1 MSSTCYEGVKKV
13 LSNQFGISWRL
24 ETWASRSEPYGA
36 KSLLSNYSSCSPQT
50 SVVQQDAAARFTVTL
65 QKRFVGDTTFCQHR
79 RDNEAIMTEL
89 MWKCASAKTF
99 CSTLALSAACDGRRT
114 YRTAAPAGTLQPCRS
129 PLAFGGRVSGW
140 RAGGRGG
147 YERRPG
153 SSRPRSFHRPSRCGR
168 RRWWRSC
175 HSRCQWPS
183 SCHLTEPS
191 GRSQSGL
198 CRDNLCVCV
207 CVCVCVCAPEE
218 AYLRWTGSWPVPGSS
233 WTSCRGFLG
242 RARSTEQPCQHTR
255 PRTWKSSRDEI
266 SHTSEQNLK
275 PSLLLDL
282 FKWQTPTRT
291 EWLCPWRRR
300 PWSRRL
306 QQCTQQ
312 RCCPAGTNPQDPS
325 SAERTTS
332 LHTAGSNAEVKM
344 IHKLYFYC
352 FYNVVGRR
360 RSGSLK
366 ITSYLVF
373 VILNV
378 WIKLPEG
385 FALIRIYSVHTEWTR
400 RTKTQNF
407 KCKTKYLYIQTW
419 IKSTKQSISWFRR
432 PLQLHH

>member
-36 KSLLSNYSSCSPQT
+36 KSLFSNYSSCSPQT

-65 QKRFVGDTTFCQHR
+65 QKCFVGDTTFCQHR

-207 CVCVCVCAPEE
+207 CVCVSVCVH
-218 AYLRWTGSWPVPGSS
+218 LRRLTSAGQVAGQSLVVHEHLAGGSWVGHGVLSSHVSTHDPEPGSQVEMKS
-233 WTSCRGFLG
+233 V
-242 RARSTEQPCQHTR
+242 TR
-255 PRTWKSSRDEI
+255 LSRI
-266 SHTSEQNLK
+266 WNL
-275 PSLLLDL
+275 
-282 FKWQTPTRT
+282 
-291 EWLCPWRRR
+291 LC
-300 PWSRRL
+300 
-306 QQCTQQ
+306 
-312 RCCPAGTNPQDPS
+312 
-325 SAERTTS
+325 
-332 LHTAGSNAEVKM
+332 
-344 IHKLYFYC
+344 Y
-352 FYNVVGRR
+352 
-360 RSGSLK
+360 
-366 ITSYLVF
+366 
-373 VILNV
+373 
-378 WIKLPEG
+378 
-385 FALIRIYSVHTEWTR
+385 
-400 RTKTQNF
+400 
-407 KCKTKYLYIQTW
+407 
-419 IKSTKQSISWFRR
+419 
-432 PLQLHH
+432 